1 MASMLYFNG
10 VDSVSISK
18 RLGHAQVS
26 TTANIYAHVMEA
38 ADQQNAEI
46 LSEIFLKKALFWKQ
60 VELLLNYPDSQIL
73 KIAEKVRK
81 TPDFMLKSG
90 VFMVA
95 EAGLEP
101 TTSGLW
107 ARRASN
113 CSTPRY
119 SVAPLMCSCIIA
131 WVRHFVNPY
140 FLWVSAIHPLKNIH
154 SQTGLANKKKAKKT
168 KETRSILRKKAYAVD
183 RLSDHLILVVCNI

>member
-26 TTANIYAHVMEA
+26 TTANIYAHVMKA

-46 LSEIFLKKALFWKQ
+46 LSEIFLKKAWFWKQ

-73 KIAEKVRK
+73 KITEKVRK
-81 TPDFMLKSG
+81 TPDFLLKSG

-107 ARRASN
+107 AA
-113 CSTPRY
+113 
-119 SVAPLMCSCIIA
+119 
-131 WVRHFVNPY
+131 Y
-140 FLWVSAIHPLKNIH
+140 FL
-154 SQTGLANKKKAKKT
+154 
-168 KETRSILRKKAYAVD
+168 E
-183 RLSDHLILVVCNI
+183 

>member
-46 LSEIFLKKALFWKQ
+46 LSEIFLKKAWFWKQ

-81 TPDFMLKSG
+81 TPDFLLKSG

-107 ARRASN
+107 GHFWDSN
-113 CSTPRY
+113 SSY
-119 SVAPLMCSCIIA
+119 LPLNI
-131 WVRHFVNPY
+131 VNN
-140 FLWVSAIHPLKNIH
+140 LK
-154 SQTGLANKKKAKKT
+154 
-168 KETRSILRKKAYAVD
+168 YW
-183 RLSDHLILVVCNI
+183 